1 VKKNNLLQIAI
12 TTLLMANSFVA
23 MAATDYPA
31 ADFEPKVLYQ
41 DASIKTTAPATAP
54 AAKSSPATASTSAP
68 AAEEAYDARYPA
80 TNFEPKVLY
89 SDETYKHTKS
99 APAVYAVASESGS
112 VSVGQVEKEDDS
124 NLLLLGLLAAAAVGG
139 FVLTKGG
146 AKTSGNLDQNHVYA
160 SKETGVARYLNARIP
175 KVSGV
180 SKYLERN
187 TVPTNVAR
195 YIARQNIAHKSS
207 AHNDTDRG

>member
-41 DASIKTTAPATAP
+41 DASIKATAP
-54 AAKSSPATASTSAP
+54 TAPTAKAAPATASTSAP
-68 AAEEAYDARYPA
+68 SEEAYDARYPA

-99 APAVYAVASESGS
+99 APAVYAVASESES
-112 VSVGQVEKEDDS
+112 VSVAKIEKEDDS

-146 AKTSGNLDQNHVYA
+146 AKASGNVDQNPVYA
-160 SKETGVARYLNARIP
+160 SRETGVARYLNARIP

-187 TVPTNVAR
+187 TDPTNVAR